1 MKQKVKEITQ
11 KALNK
16 LCEAEDVSVDIMGL
30 PKFDISRTKDA
41 KFGDFATNIA
51 LVLSKEL
58 KVKPRELAQKII
70 DLMPKDSGIIDK
82 YEIAGPGFINF
93 FLSPEV
99 WRRNL
104 DSIHDQKEKYGS
116 SSELNGPRVLVE
128 FVSANPTGPL
138 HVGHGR
144 GAAVGDSLARLLRA
158 TGFRVDSE
166 YYVNDVGN
174 QMNILGRSLYYR
186 HRELQG
192 DDVQFPE
199 NHYQGQYMKEMAI
212 EFADSAEANRI
223 KGLQES
229 EAVPIASAYA
239 CKKILE
245 GIKDDL
251 GVFGVTY
258 DRYFSER
265 ELHESGRLVQ
275 ALDELKRLGKAE
287 QRDGALW
294 FFMEDSQDEKDRV
307 LVRATGEPTYFAAD
321 VAYHNDKMNR
331 GYDLLVDVWGSD
343 HHGYVPRVKAAI
355 DAFGHSSDK
364 LRVLLVQFVNLVRQ
378 GQKISM
384 STRSGEFITLREV
397 LEEVGS
403 DAARFFFLTKRCDS
417 HLDFDLDLAKKQ
429 SSDNPVYYVQYAHA
443 RISSIFRIAQEKG
456 IDADISNPDL
466 SALNLPEELI
476 LMKKL
481 ADFPNVLREASEALE
496 PHRVTFYLMELSELF
511 HSYYHDNKI
520 LGEDNRVKK
529 ARLYLVEAVR
539 LVISNG
545 LTILGVSAPDRM

>member
-16 LCEAEDVSVDIMGL
+16 LCEAEDVSVDITGL

-93 FLSPEV
+93 FLSPDV

-186 HRELQG
+186 YRELQG

-331 GYDLLVDVWGSD
+331 GYDLLVDIWGSD

-466 SALNLPEELI
+466 SALDLPEELI

>member
-16 LCEAEDVSVDIMGL
+16 LCEAEDVSVDITGL

-93 FLSPEV
+93 FLSPDV

-144 GAAVGDSLARLLRA
+144 GAAVGDSLVRLLRA

-186 HRELQG
+186 YRELQG

-223 KGLQES
+223 KGLGES

-331 GYDLLVDVWGSD
+331 GYDLLVDIWGSD

>member
-144 GAAVGDSLARLLRA
+144 GAAVGDSLVRLLRA

-186 HRELQG
+186 YRELQG

>member
-186 HRELQG
+186 YRELQG

-294 FFMEDSQDEKDRV
+294 FIMEDSQDEKDRV

-466 SALNLPEELI
+466 SALDLPEELI

>member
-1 MKQKVKEITQ
+1 MKRKLRELTQ
-11 KALNK
+11 RALDN
-16 LCEAEDVSVDIMGL
+16 LCATANVSVEAAVS
-30 PKFDISRTKDA
+30 PKFDISRTKDI

-58 KVKPRELAQKII
+58 KFKPRELAQNII

-99 WRRNL
+99 WHRNL
-104 DSIHDQKEKYGS
+104 GAIHDQKEKYGS
-116 SSELNGPRVLVE
+116 SSGPEGLRILVE

-144 GAAVGDSLARLLRA
+144 GAAVGDSLVRLLRA
-158 TGFRVDSE
+158 TGFRVESE

-186 HRELQG
+186 FRELQG
-192 DDVQFPE
+192 DDLQFPE
-199 NHYQGQYMKEMAI
+199 NHYQGQYMKEMAL
-212 EFADSAEANRI
+212 EFADSAEARTI
-223 KGLQES
+223 KGLDES
-229 EAVPIASAYA
+229 EAVQIASRYA

-251 GVFGVTY
+251 SVFGVTY

-265 ELHESGRLVQ
+265 ELHESGRLVK

-287 QRDGALW
+287 HRDGALW
-294 FFMEDSQDEKDRV
+294 FFMEDSEDEKDRV
-307 LVRATGEPTYFAAD
+307 LVRASGEPTYFAAD
-321 VAYHNDKMNR
+321 VAYHNDKLSR
-331 GYDLLVDVWGSD
+331 GYDLLVDIWGSD
-343 HHGYVPRVKAAI
+343 HHGYVPRVRAAI
-355 DAFGHSSDK
+355 EAFGHSSEK
-364 LRVLLVQFVNLVRQ
+364 LKVLLVQFVNLVRQ

-456 IDADISNPDL
+456 IDADFDGADL
-466 SALNLPEELI
+466 AALDLPEELV

-481 ADFPNVLREASEALE
+481 ADFPDVMSEASQALE
-496 PHRVTFYLMELSELF
+496 PHRITFYLMELAELF
-511 HSYYHDNKI
+511 HSYYHDNKV
-520 LGEDNRVKK
+520 LTEDSRIKK

-539 LVISNG
+539 IVIANG
-545 LTILGVSAPDRM
+545 LTILGVSAPHRM